1 MSETPTQTA
10 PALAVERAHEPN
22 STLSRARG
30 HLWYPTLL
38 LICAAAF
45 VLTALISQGIFERV
59 PHVEDEAAYLF
70 QAQVFA
76 QGRLSVPEP
85 PYSESYWSPFVLDYQ
100 GRRFAKYPPGYPL
113 LLSLGVLTG
122 APWVVNAL
130 LAPAALWFIALAGR
144 RIYSP
149 TTGLLAAALGLTCP
163 VFLAISGSLLSHPT
177 SLFFTA
183 LFVWAFAAL
192 VQEPSDASRW
202 PYAVAAG
209 MALGSLLITRPFD
222 ALGISLP
229 FALYVLV
236 RALRGDR
243 ALLRQGLII
252 GAVVLFFGLGLIA
265 YWYALTGEFTNP
277 YRILWPY
284 DRPGF
289 GPNFGPK
296 GYTLA
301 TGLSYLRANLRDLAA
316 SFLGWPWYL
325 NLLFLPLPFV
335 LHPRE
340 RWNYLLLAS
349 FLSLAALHV
358 TYWYYGGRDAGF
370 PRYYYDA
377 LPVLLL
383 LTGRGVEL
391 AADALQRLYL
401 RLRFRSGQAT
411 SRTSLLLIKL
421 PIYLILI
428 GLVLYNG
435 LFFLP
440 PNLMAFHGKSGI
452 TAAPLQAVATSGV
465 SNAIVLV
472 ADVELWYD
480 FAVFFSANSPTLDS
494 DVVYAI
500 YYDQQQA
507 RAVKDLFPNRDC
519 YVQSQTRLRPCPF

>member
-1 MSETPTQTA
+1 M
-10 PALAVERAHEPN
+10 
-22 STLSRARG
+22 
-30 HLWYPTLL
+30 
-38 LICAAAF
+38 ICAAACF
-45 VLTALISQGIFERV
+45 LTALISQGVFERI

-100 GRRFAKYPPGYPL
+100 SRRFAKYPPGYPL

-122 APWVVNAL
+122 TPWVVNAL
-130 LAPAALWFIALAGR
+130 VASSTLWFIALAGR

-149 TTGLLAAALGLTCP
+149 TSGLLAAALGLTCP
-163 VFLAISGSLLSHPT
+163 VFLAMSGSLLSHPT

-192 VQEPSDASRW
+192 VQEPPGACRW
-202 PYAVAAG
+202 SYAAVAG
-209 MALGSLLITRPFD
+209 LALGWLFITRPFD
-222 ALGISLP
+222 AFGISLP

-236 RALRGDR
+236 RVLRGDWV
-243 ALLRQGLII
+243 LLRQGLII
-252 GAVVLFFGLGLIA
+252 AVIVLLFGLGLIA

-289 GPNFGPK
+289 GPNFGPE

-301 TGLSYLRANLRDLAA
+301 TGLRYLRVNLRDLAT

-325 NLLFLPLPFV
+325 NVLFLLLPFGV
-335 LHPRE
+335 RPLE

-370 PRYYYDA
+370 PRYYYDS
-377 LPVLLL
+377 LPMLLL
-383 LTGRGVEL
+383 LTARGVEL
-391 AADALQRLYL
+391 AAHALHGLYL

-411 SRTSLLLIKL
+411 SQTNLALMKL

-428 GLVLYNG
+428 GLVLYNS

-440 PNLMAFHGKSGI
+440 PNLMAFQGKSGI
-452 TAAPLQAVATSGV
+452 TAAPLQVVTGAGV
-465 SNAIVLV
+465 SNAIVFV
-472 ADVELWYD
+472 TDVEHWYD
-480 FAVFFSANSPTLDS
+480 FAVFFAANSPNLDS

-500 YYDQQQA
+500 YYDEQQA
-507 RAVKDLFPNRDC
+507 RAVKGLFPNRDC
-519 YVQSQTRLRPCPF
+519 YVQSQTRLWPCPF